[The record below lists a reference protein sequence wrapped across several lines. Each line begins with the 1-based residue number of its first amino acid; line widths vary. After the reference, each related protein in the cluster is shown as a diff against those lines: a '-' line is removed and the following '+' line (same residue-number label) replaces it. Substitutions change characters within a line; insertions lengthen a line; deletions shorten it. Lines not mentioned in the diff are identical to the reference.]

1 MRGNN
6 NYAIIEHRTLLVS
19 VKNTATDK
27 STRQKIY
34 EAARYAWFV
43 KIERVQR
50 AEIVLAILHGVIVGA
65 FVPDRWME
73 ATARNFPGHEPDP
86 GRYGF
91 VGSFAKQDVWQRYV
105 GRRLAQD
112 NRLYGPIRYIGC

>member
-65 FVPDRWME
+65 FVPDR
-73 ATARNFPGHEPDP
+73 
-86 GRYGF
+86 
-91 VGSFAKQDVWQRYV
+91 
-105 GRRLAQD
+105 
-112 NRLYGPIRYIGC
+112 